1 MTKLEETLTILD
13 FFGKR
18 IIAKNDFLLRNK
30 SFDVNT
36 CIEENIKQCKNT
48 NEICFECKEKMV
60 QIHTY
65 FSMSIIDLASFIDE
79 YDTKFDITVTDDKNI
94 VERINN
100 FKVNNKDL
108 KRKVNWNKLK
118 NIRNKVLAHN
128 LRNKNDNYRL
138 SINELFEVNSM
149 FNNLNDF
156 TTMMLSFNA
165 FFHQFQNEFDIE
177 IKKGYESFK
186 SEYSKLKLE
195 KNKK

>member
-1 MTKLEETLTILD
+1 MNKLEETLTILD

-18 IIAKNDFLLRNK
+18 IKAKNDFLLRNK
-30 SFDVNT
+30 SFDINN
-36 CIEENIKQCKNT
+36 CIKENLLQSKSINETSIDCKDKV
-48 NEICFECKEKMV
+48 I

-65 FSMSIIDLASFIDE
+65 FSMNIIDLASFIDE
-79 YDTKFDITVTDDKNI
+79 YDNRFDNTVTDDKNI

-100 FKVNNKDL
+100 FKVKNKDL

-156 TTMMLSFNA
+156 TTMILIFDE
-165 FFHQFQNEFDIE
+165 FFEQFQNEFKKE
-177 IKKGYESFK
+177 IKNGYESFK
-186 SEYSKLKLE
+186 SEYSKIKLE
-195 KNKK
+195 NK

>member
-18 IIAKNDFLLRNK
+18 IKAKNDFLLRNK
-30 SFDVNT
+30 SFNIDI
-36 CIEENIKQCKNT
+36 CIKENLLQRKSIDESSIDCKD
-48 NEICFECKEKMV
+48 KVV

-65 FSMSIIDLASFIDE
+65 FSMNIIDLASFIDE
-79 YDTKFDITVTDDKNI
+79 YDKRFDITVTDDKNI

-100 FKVNNKDL
+100 FKVKNKDL

-138 SINELFEVNSM
+138 SINELFEINSM
-149 FNNLNDF
+149 INNLNDF
-156 TTMMLSFNA
+156 TNMILSFDE
-165 FFHQFQNEFDIE
+165 FFEQFQNEFKEE
-177 IKKGYESFK
+177 IKNSYESFK

-195 KNKK
+195 KNKQ

>member
-18 IIAKNDFLLRNK
+18 IKAKNDFLLRNK
-30 SFDVNT
+30 SFDINN
-36 CIEENIKQCKNT
+36 CIKENLLQSKSINETSIDCKDKV
-48 NEICFECKEKMV
+48 I

-65 FSMSIIDLASFIDE
+65 FSMNIIDLASFIDE
-79 YDTKFDITVTDDKNI
+79 YDNRFDNTVTDDKNI

-100 FKVNNKDL
+100 FKVKNKDL

-156 TTMMLSFNA
+156 TTMILIFDE
-165 FFHQFQNEFDIE
+165 FFEQFQNEFKKE
-177 IKKGYESFK
+177 IKNGYESFK
-186 SEYSKLKLE
+186 SEYSKIKLE
-195 KNKK
+195 NK